1 MPPKD
6 RITPSLK
13 FQRQTAD
20 RCLDAPGV
28 TTDRRRSVR
37 SDARFYRKT
46 VEVGGVEDVFDPQEN
61 ISAGAAFLRA
71 VLERYKGDRARALA
85 AYNAR
90 PEAVDQIDAV
100 PDIPET
106 RAYVTGGSRQNGD

>member
-1 MPPKD
+1 V
-6 RITPSLK
+6 S
-13 FQRQTAD
+13 
-20 RCLDAPGV
+20 
-28 TTDRRRSVR
+28 TDRRRSVS

-46 VEVGGVEDVFDPQEN
+46 VEGGVEDVFDPQEN

-71 VLERYKGDRARALA
+71 LLERYKGDRARASA

-100 PDIPET
+100 PDIRKT